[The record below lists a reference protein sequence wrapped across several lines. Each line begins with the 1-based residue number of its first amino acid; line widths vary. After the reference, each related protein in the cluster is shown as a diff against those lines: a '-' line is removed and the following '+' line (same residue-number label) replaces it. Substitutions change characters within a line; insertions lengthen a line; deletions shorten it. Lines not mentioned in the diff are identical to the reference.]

1 MKYILFLYLFTLS
14 SCQLQEAN
22 KTHGINFLENRNT
35 VLIVDKTN
43 KNDVLK
49 IFGNAH
55 AKSISNE
62 NTWFY
67 FERRITRGKMH
78 KLGKNVLDKNNILE
92 LEFSKFGVLTR
103 KKIYTKKDMVKVKY
117 SEEKTTNTVQQDSF
131 VSKFLSSVKQKMYS
145 NKKF

>member
-1 MKYILFLYLFTLS
+1 
-14 SCQLQEAN
+14 
-22 KTHGINFLENRNT
+22 
-35 VLIVDKTN
+35 
-43 KNDVLK
+43 
-49 IFGNAH
+49 
-55 AKSISNE
+55 
-62 NTWFY
+62 
-67 FERRITRGKMH
+67 MH